1 MKQLTSILQP
11 IKAFFIRIVMRSFW
25 VGIIKSHKFF
35 VKESKSYVGVLKKD
49 TSKPML
55 PTFGYM
61 QDWETK
67 PFSPKNKIWTVNGFE
82 YQKTLRY
89 KLKDLLYYPVAY
101 VKFMWLCVG

>member
-1 MKQLTSILQP
+1 
-11 IKAFFIRIVMRSFW
+11 MRSFW

-61 QDWETK
+61 QDWVTK
-67 PFSPKNKIWTVNGFE
+67 PFSPKNKRWTVNGFE

-89 KLKDLLYYPVAY
+89 KLKGLLYYPAAY
-101 VKFMWLCVG
+101 VKFMWLCYDN